1 MLLVVAVFLLH
12 SVQLVVCSQDKVLVG
27 LYAESLCGDCVAFS
41 SGPMNEAYNKVY
53 MSRMVFA
60 YMVNYTYPHEA
71 KVGSIFTL
79 RYVPWGNAQIAKNGS
94 FECQHGK
101 MECVVNTIEAC
112 AIYYYPNQ

>member
-1 MLLVVAVFLLH
+1 MLVSVILLH
-12 SVQLVVCSQDKVLVG
+12 VLQLVASSQDKVQVG

-41 SGPMNEAYNKVY
+41 SGPMNDAYNKVCSLRGVLDIIHP
-53 MSRMVFA
+53 SRPA
-60 YMVNYTYPHEA
+60 Q

-79 RYVPWGNAQIAKNGS
+79 HYIPWGNAQVAKNGS
-94 FECQHGK
+94 FECQHGP